1 VIDLLVN
8 GGVVVWLLIS
18 LSVVALTV
26 GVFKAWQ
33 FYSTRPRPADAI
45 EQAFGFLQ
53 HGKHAQALLLV
64 NGQRNYRAAL
74 ISSTVQLIDKSS
86 LALDDIKDEIYR
98 QAQLAIAQ
106 LNSYLRVLEVI
117 ATLAPLMGLFGT
129 VIGMIEAF
137 KAMESAG
144 AQVNP
149 AVLSGGIWQALLTTA
164 VGLAVAIP
172 VSMLNSYF
180 ERKAE
185 VEAQAI
191 QNDLQ
196 RVFTIYA
203 SANSAAMS
211 SNNTSS
217 SKQSSTKP
225 KPTSHQGAE

>member
-1 VIDLLVN
+1 
-8 GGVVVWLLIS
+8 
-18 LSVVALTV
+18 
-26 GVFKAWQ
+26 
-33 FYSTRPRPADAI
+33 
-45 EQAFGFLQ
+45 
-53 HGKHAQALLLV
+53 
-64 NGQRNYRAAL
+64 
-74 ISSTVQLIDKSS
+74 
-86 LALDDIKDEIYR
+86 
-98 QAQLAIAQ
+98 
-106 LNSYLRVLEVI
+106 
-117 ATLAPLMGLFGT
+117 MGLFGT

-203 SANSAAMS
+203 SASNSRQGANS
-211 SNNTSS
+211 
-217 SKQSSTKP
+217 
-225 KPTSHQGAE
+225 KPTSVAKASTTTNQGAE

>member
-1 VIDLLVN
+1 MIDLLVN

-33 FYSTRPRPADAI
+33 FYSTRPTPADAI

-53 HGKHAQALLLV
+53 QGKRAQALLLV

-117 ATLAPLMGLFGT
+117 ATLAP
-129 VIGMIEAF
+129 
-137 KAMESAG
+137 
-144 AQVNP
+144 
-149 AVLSGGIWQALLTTA
+149 
-164 VGLAVAIP
+164 
-172 VSMLNSYF
+172 
-180 ERKAE
+180 
-185 VEAQAI
+185 
-191 QNDLQ
+191 
-196 RVFTIYA
+196 
-203 SANSAAMS
+203 
-211 SNNTSS
+211 
-217 SKQSSTKP
+217 
-225 KPTSHQGAE
+225 

>member
-1 VIDLLVN
+1 MIELLVN

-18 LSVVALTV
+18 LSVIALSVAVLK
-26 GVFKAWQ
+26 GWQ
-33 FYSTRPRPADAI
+33 FHSTRAKPADAI

-53 HGKHAQALLLV
+53 QGKHAQALLLV

-86 LALDDIKDEIYR
+86 LSIDDIKDEVYR
-98 QAQLAIAQ
+98 QAQLAIGQ
-106 LNSYLRVLEVI
+106 LNSYLRILEVI

-196 RVFTIYA
+196 RVFTLYA
-203 SANSAAMS
+203 SISAQPAGKKTGLNSS
-211 SNNTSS
+211 HHTS
-217 SKQSSTKP
+217 SKQS
-225 KPTSHQGAE
+225 AE

>member
-1 VIDLLVN
+1 MN
-8 GGVVVWLLIS
+8 GGIVVWLLLG
-18 LSVVALTV
+18 LSVVALSV
-26 GVFKAWQ
+26 SLLKAWQ
-33 FYSTRPRPADAI
+33 LYRTQAKPVDAI

-53 HGKHAQALLLV
+53 QGKCSQALLLV
-64 NGQRNYRAAL
+64 NGQRNYRAL
-74 ISSTVQLIDKSS
+74 LVSSAVQLIDKSGM
-86 LALDDIKDEIYR
+86 AIDDIKDEVYR

-137 KAMESAG
+137 KAMEAAG

-196 RVFTIYA
+196 RVFTLYA
-203 SANSAAMS
+203 SANTSTAKGKVSAMPS
-211 SNNTSS
+211 DT
-217 SKQSSTKP
+217 
-225 KPTSHQGAE
+225 E